1 MNTFATDVFSAG
13 LVVYEMLSAN
23 NGPGAATF
31 SELVDDVSQLR
42 ADAESPGV
50 RQELNLSIDISHAAI
65 EEPLRE
71 LLHCTLEPDPEVR
84 CGIGGAARLAARM
97 LAAAK
102 LDSDRIFQAHRSK
115 KRFCTSQHDT
125 AHSAEKTGKAPGV
138 QGSLPL
144 NSAVPGVRT
153 VRTPEL
159 RGIESLKIHDADAFL
174 VPLIRKGRTKGTVA
188 SLESALTTGG
198 NVSGALALRAAL
210 PLSLKAWDK
219 YRPDL
224 VNRSVIEID
233 AVRFDGDL
241 HLVIALARQPDLM
254 EAARKAARFKGLWV
268 QFRIQSTPLDLLE
281 WRT

>member
-50 RQELNLSIDISHAAI
+50 RQELNLSIDISLAAI
-65 EEPLRE
+65 EKPLRE

-115 KRFCTSQHDT
+115 KRFCTSQH
-125 AHSAEKTGKAPGV
+125 

-144 NSAVPGVRT
+144 NSAVPGVRM

-159 RGIESLKIHDADAFL
+159 RGMESLKIHDADAFL
-174 VPLIRKGRTKGTVA
+174 VPLIREGRTKGSVE
-188 SLESALTTGG
+188 SLESALTTSG
-198 NVSGALALRAAL
+198 NASGAFALRAAL